1 MFGCRC
7 FCFDIR
13 FCYYYVIITDCL
25 FIYRVFFLSL
35 NCFALVFCSILFYS
49 VHSSYHMFNYVR
61 SREKKSR
68 QDSTDSRWN
77 DDFTERE
84 KKKCTSISCN
94 KEKPRKLNIYIE
106 IQTRGIGIFD
116 TLISILVYWPYVR
129 IQECIHFLS
138 NEFVLCLKCEKE
150 GKKADNI
157 WNVREVCFKLNPKL
171 SEANECKIFMR
182 IYVVC
187 LSDACLWCLTEAGT
201 FRICT
206 LTYV

>member
-25 FIYRVFFLSL
+25 FIYRVFFSL
-35 NCFALVFCSILFYS
+35 NCFALVFSSILFYS

-61 SREKKSR
+61 SREKNQTRLDRFKMKR
-68 QDSTDSRWN
+68 RFYW
-77 DDFTERE
+77 ER
-84 KKKCTSISCN
+84 KKCTSISCN

-138 NEFVLCLKCEKE
+138 NGFVLCLKWERR
-150 GKKADNI
+150 KKADNI

-201 FRICT
+201 FRVCT
-206 LTYV
+206 FTYV